1 MAVAFVLLIL
11 FFAIRLYH
19 LGFLPI
25 FTDEAIYV
33 RWAQIAKFD
42 PVWRFISLTDGKQP
56 LFMWGSMIAMRF
68 IDDPLLAARFVSVLA
83 GLASATGLFF
93 LTRELFKNKWIGIIA
108 SFLYII
114 YPFALVY
121 DRIALYDSLV
131 GALAIWNLFLLVLL
145 VRTGRIDVALI
156 FGMVLGAG
164 VLNKT
169 SGFISA
175 YLMPLGILL
184 VDLSRKDRVSRIAR
198 LFLLVLLAF
207 GLMYMHYSILRLSP
221 FFHIVDEKNTIFYY
235 PLREWLT
242 HPFNFFEG
250 NFKGLWDWVITY
262 VTWPVIL
269 LIGGSLLIDRKYFR
283 EKVFLLL
290 WFLIPFSILA
300 LIGKV
305 LYPRFIFFMTL
316 YLLPLAAYSLYA
328 LRLRIKNTVLYA
340 SFCLLVVL
348 ALIRS
353 DFFILTDFAHAPI
366 PRIDLGQYINGWPA
380 GGGVKEAIVFFEEE
394 AKKGKVL
401 VITQGTFG
409 LFPFAFEIYLKD
421 NPNITV
427 SSFWP
432 VTETP
437 PSEAVEKNS
446 SMLVY
451 LVFYQP
457 CLSCPATGEA
467 PITWKLEKVLEF
479 KKGIGEESKLT
490 IYRLPTR

>member
-1 MAVAFVLLIL
+1 MGFLKANRYLLAVAFVLLIL

-283 EKVFLLL
+283 E
-290 WFLIPFSILA
+290 
-300 LIGKV
+300 
-305 LYPRFIFFMTL
+305 
-316 YLLPLAAYSLYA
+316 
-328 LRLRIKNTVLYA
+328 
-340 SFCLLVVL
+340 
-348 ALIRS
+348 
-353 DFFILTDFAHAPI
+353 
-366 PRIDLGQYINGWPA
+366 
-380 GGGVKEAIVFFEEE
+380 
-394 AKKGKVL
+394 
-401 VITQGTFG
+401 
-409 LFPFAFEIYLKD
+409 
-421 NPNITV
+421 
-427 SSFWP
+427 
-432 VTETP
+432 
-437 PSEAVEKNS
+437 
-446 SMLVY
+446 
-451 LVFYQP
+451 
-457 CLSCPATGEA
+457 
-467 PITWKLEKVLEF
+467 
-479 KKGIGEESKLT
+479 
-490 IYRLPTR
+490 